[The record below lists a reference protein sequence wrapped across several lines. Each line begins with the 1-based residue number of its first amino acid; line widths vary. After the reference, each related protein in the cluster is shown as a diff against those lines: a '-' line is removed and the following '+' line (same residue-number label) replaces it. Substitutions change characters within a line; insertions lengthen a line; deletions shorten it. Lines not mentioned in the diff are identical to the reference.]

1 MFMNIRST
9 VISAS
14 LVLSIGVAAVG
25 SAIAQGMMDDP
36 HHGMMGRGMM
46 QSDTD
51 QGPMGR
57 GAMQGGTGR
66 GMMGGGMMGP
76 GTQGGGGGMNC
87 PMMGGMMQGGQ
98 SMMGSGMMRPE
109 TMRGSNRGMSSLFGS
124 RVVPTMNLSVDDVR
138 GYFTA
143 QLDRLGN
150 KRLKI
155 GNINAEGGSITA
167 EIVTVDNSL
176 VQRMKVD
183 RSTGNIDYEN

>member
-1 MFMNIRST
+1 MNIRNT
-9 VISAS
+9 V
-14 LVLSIGVAAVG
+14 
-25 SAIAQGMMDDP
+25 M
-36 HHGMMGRGMM
+36 
-46 QSDTD
+46 
-51 QGPMGR
+51 MGR

-66 GMMGGGMMGP
+66 GMMGGGMM
-76 GTQGGGGGMNC
+76 QGGEGGMNC
-87 PMMGGMMQGGQ
+87 PMMGDMMQGRQ
-98 SMMGSGMMRPE
+98 SMMGRE
-109 TMRGSNRGMSSLFGS
+109 TMRGRTGSMSSLFGS

-138 GYFTA
+138 GYLTA

-183 RSTGNIDYEN
+183 RSTGNIEYEN

>member
-1 MFMNIRST
+1 MNIRST

-14 LVLSIGVAAVG
+14 LVLSIGMAAAG

-46 QSDTD
+46 QGDTE
-51 QGPMGR
+51 QGMMGR
-57 GAMQGGTGR
+57 GAMQGGPGR
-66 GMMGGGMMGP
+66 GMTSGGMMGT
-76 GTQGGGGGMNC
+76 GMMQGGEGGMNC

-98 SMMGSGMMRPE
+98 SMMGSGMMGPE
-109 TMRGSNRGMSSLFGS
+109 TMRGSTRGMSSLFGS

-138 GYFTA
+138 GYLTA
-143 QLDRLGN
+143 RLDRLGN

-155 GNINAEGGSITA
+155 GNINVDGGSITA

-183 RSTGNIDYEN
+183 RSTGNIEYEN

>member
-1 MFMNIRST
+1 MNIRST

-14 LVLSIGVAAVG
+14 LVLSIGMAAAG

-46 QSDTD
+46 QGDTE
-51 QGPMGR
+51 QGMMGR
-57 GAMQGGTGR
+57 GAMQGGPGR
-66 GMMGGGMMGP
+66 GMTSGGMMGT
-76 GTQGGGGGMNC
+76 GMMQGGEGGMNC
-87 PMMGGMMQGGQ
+87 PMMDGMMQGGQ
-98 SMMGSGMMRPE
+98 SMMGSGMMGPE
-109 TMRGSNRGMSSLFGS
+109 TMRGSTRGMSSLFGS

-138 GYFTA
+138 GYLTA
-143 QLDRLGN
+143 RLDRLGN

-155 GNINAEGGSITA
+155 GNINVDGGSITA

-183 RSTGNIDYEN
+183 RSTGNIEYEN

>member
-1 MFMNIRST
+1 MNIRST

-14 LVLSIGVAAVG
+14 LVLSIGMAAAG

-46 QSDTD
+46 QGDTE
-51 QGPMGR
+51 QGMMGR

-66 GMMGGGMMGP
+66 GMTSGGMMGT
-76 GTQGGGGGMNC
+76 GMMQGGEGGMNC
-87 PMMGGMMQGGQ
+87 PMMDGMMQGGQ
-98 SMMGSGMMRPE
+98 SMMGSGMMGPE
-109 TMRGSNRGMSSLFGS
+109 TMRGSTRGMSSLFGS

-138 GYFTA
+138 GYLTA

-155 GNINAEGGSITA
+155 GNINVDGGSITA

-183 RSTGNIDYEN
+183 RSTGNIEYEN

>member
-1 MFMNIRST
+1 MNIRST

-14 LVLSIGVAAVG
+14 LVLSIGIAAA
-25 SAIAQGMMDDP
+25 SWAIAQGMVDDP

-46 QSDTD
+46 QGDTD
-51 QGPMGR
+51 QGMMGR

-76 GTQGGGGGMNC
+76 GMMQGGGGGMNC
-87 PMMGGMMQGGQ
+87 PMMGGMMKGGQ
-98 SMMGSGMMRPE
+98 SVMGSGMMGPE
-109 TMRGSNRGMSSLFGS
+109 TMRGSTRGMGSLFGS

-138 GYFTA
+138 GYLTA

-176 VQRMKVD
+176 IQRMKVD
-183 RSTGNIDYEN
+183 RGTGNIDYEN

>member
-1 MFMNIRST
+1 MNIRST

-14 LVLSIGVAAVG
+14 LVLSIGMAAAG

-46 QSDTD
+46 QGDTE
-51 QGPMGR
+51 QGMMGR

-66 GMMGGGMMGP
+66 GMTSGGMMGT
-76 GTQGGGGGMNC
+76 GMMQGGEGGMNC

-98 SMMGSGMMRPE
+98 SMMGSGMMGPE
-109 TMRGSNRGMSSLFGS
+109 TMRGSTRGMSSLFGS

-138 GYFTA
+138 GYLTA

-155 GNINAEGGSITA
+155 GDVKADGGSISA

-183 RSTGNIDYEN
+183 RSTGNIEYEN

>member
-1 MFMNIRST
+1 MNIRST
-9 VISAS
+9 VISVS
-14 LVLSIGVAAVG
+14 LVLSIGIAAAG

-36 HHGMMGRGMM
+36 HRGMMGRGMM
-46 QSDTD
+46 QGDTD
-51 QGPMGR
+51 QGMMGR
-57 GAMQGGTGR
+57 GAMQGRTGR
-66 GMMGGGMMGP
+66 GMMGGGMM
-76 GTQGGGGGMNC
+76 QGDEGGMNC
-87 PMMGGMMQGGQ
+87 PMMGGMMQGRQ
-98 SMMGSGMMRPE
+98 SMMGPGMVRPE
-109 TMRGSNRGMSSLFGS
+109 MIRGGTGSMSSLFGS

-138 GYFTA
+138 GYLTA

-183 RSTGNIDYEN
+183 RSTGNIEYEN

>member
-1 MFMNIRST
+1 MNIRST

-14 LVLSIGVAAVG
+14 LVLSIGMAAAG

-46 QSDTD
+46 QGDTE
-51 QGPMGR
+51 QGMMGR

-66 GMMGGGMMGP
+66 GMTSGGMMGT
-76 GTQGGGGGMNC
+76 GMMQGGEGGMNC

-98 SMMGSGMMRPE
+98 SMMGSGMMGPE
-109 TMRGSNRGMSSLFGS
+109 TMRGSTRGMSSLFGS

-138 GYFTA
+138 GYLTA
-143 QLDRLGN
+143 RLDRLGN

-155 GNINAEGGSITA
+155 GNINADGGSITA

-183 RSTGNIDYEN
+183 RSTGNIEYEN